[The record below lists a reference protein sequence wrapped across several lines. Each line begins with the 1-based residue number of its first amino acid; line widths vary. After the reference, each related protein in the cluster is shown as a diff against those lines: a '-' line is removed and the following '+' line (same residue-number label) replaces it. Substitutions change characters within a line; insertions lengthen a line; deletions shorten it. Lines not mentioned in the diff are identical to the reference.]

1 MSRQLEQLK
10 NQLYEQSLVKKT
22 FNERQL
28 QMLAQ
33 GKKNM
38 WDITKDRQPKK
49 INSVQK
55 RDQDNN
61 KVTNLLEI
69 IEHYKSK
76 VVVQD
81 EEIQNLRRQKHILEQ
96 DGLLK

>member
-1 MSRQLEQLK
+1 MC
-10 NQLYEQSLVKKT
+10 
-22 FNERQL
+22 
-28 QMLAQ
+28 
-33 GKKNM
+33 
-38 WDITKDRQPKK
+38 DITKDRQPKK